1 MEFCHIVPKKLIN
14 VVAGRPRHLVLAHL
28 VESDPEY
35 VEMYRQLKERDNC
48 TIIMDNSAFEQF
60 KKGEPMYP
68 SEKLIEL
75 GKKIGADYIVLSDYP
90 KEHWTKTRDK
100 AIEMIPSIKS
110 AGFKTFYVP
119 QSELGDLDGLIES
132 IKWAINNPEIN
143 LIGMSILADP
153 IALGIDEGCYNG
165 QLDGMIRMQRTMAR
179 WKVFHELEKRKI
191 INRMVIESKLQH
203 RFHILGMQDAVSEIE
218 LLEPYFPMIASWDTS
233 SAAWHGLNGIRYD
246 NTPTRLKNGKLN
258 TEVDFDWNDVVTDD
272 VLRDVIDN
280 INTIDE
286 ISHHDRY

>member
-1 MEFCHIVPKKLIN
+1 
-14 VVAGRPRHLVLAHL
+14 
-28 VESDPEY
+28 
-35 VEMYRQLKERDNC
+35 
-48 TIIMDNSAFEQF
+48 
-60 KKGEPMYP
+60 MYP
-68 SEKLIEL
+68 SEKLIQL
-75 GKKIGADYIVLSDYP
+75 GEKIGADHIVLSDYP

-100 AIEMIPSIKS
+100 AIEMIPTIKA

-132 IKWAINNPEIN
+132 IVWAINNPEID

-179 WKVFHELEKRKI
+179 WKVFRELEQRGI
-191 INRMVIESKLQH
+191 INRMVIPSKLQR

-218 LLEPYFPMIASWDTS
+218 LLEPYFGMIASWDTS
-233 SAAWHGLNGIRYD
+233 SAAWHGINGIRYD

-258 TEVDFDWNDVVTDD
+258 TEVDFDWDGQLTNDI
-272 VLRDVIDN
+272 LRTVIDN
-280 INTIDE
+280 INIIDM
-286 ISHHDRY
+286 ISKHVNW